1 MVMVLILP
9 LALVALSAAA
19 RQPPAVEVDAAL
31 PVAEASTEASVA
43 VDLARRP
50 ARSLFAS
57 ARVGDGR
64 GLWSLDDDEETTTTS
79 ARATTSTVPLKRV
92 TTTTTVVPATTPRN
106 QELPPASTA
115 PPLPRPTTTT
125 TSRPT
130 SQPGGPATPQELAV
144 LACIRQRES
153 GGNYSAVSANGLYHG
168 AYQFLQSTWNGAAQL
183 AGRPDLVGV
192 PPEKA
197 APADQDAV
205 ALALYRASGLG
216 PWGGHCP

>member
-1 MVMVLILP
+1 
-9 LALVALSAAA
+9 
-19 RQPPAVEVDAAL
+19 
-31 PVAEASTEASVA
+31 
-43 VDLARRP
+43 
-50 ARSLFAS
+50 
-57 ARVGDGR
+57 
-64 GLWSLDDDEETTTTS
+64 
-79 ARATTSTVPLKRV
+79 
-92 TTTTTVVPATTPRN
+92 
-106 QELPPASTA
+106 
-115 PPLPRPTTTT
+115 
-125 TSRPT
+125 
-130 SQPGGPATPQELAV
+130 